1 MGHAILLFAYR
12 THVMTVSLGQL
23 ESDARAFLDAHAEPL
38 GPDDRSFVWGEGSDD
53 VSLIEEKDPERDRAD
68 LAAAQRWAALRYDAG
83 FGWLD
88 GPVIYG
94 GRGLTPQH
102 QQTYR
107 ALENRYRVPDQSY
120 FTIGL
125 GMVAPTILVHG
136 TEEVKRR
143 YLASLY
149 RGDIVACQLFSEP
162 GAGSDL
168 AGVTTRAIKD
178 GDEWV
183 LSGQKVWTS
192 NAHLSQIGEILC
204 RTDADQ
210 PKHRGLTAFV
220 VDMHAPGVEVRP
232 LRQMTGG
239 AGFNEVFFSH
249 VRVPDS
255 HRLGDVNAGWTV
267 ALTTLLNERAAI
279 GSGMGL
285 GRGPGPFSRLV
296 ALMRHFD
303 ADGDPVARS
312 QLARLYSAQRVV
324 AWTLARAT
332 AKVEAGQLPGA
343 ELTILKLL
351 GTNHLQDLTDFVG
364 AVLGP
369 RLIAD
374 GGEWGTFAWSR
385 FVCGVPGGRLGGGT
399 DEVLRNIIGER
410 VLGLPKE
417 PVTDS
422 AHPFRNLAHN

>member
-1 MGHAILLFAYR
+1 
-12 THVMTVSLGQL
+12 MTVSLGQL
-23 ESDARAFLDAHAEPL
+23 EADARAFLDANAEPL
-38 GPDDRSFVWGEGSDD
+38 EPSDHPFVWGEGSDD
-53 VSLIEEKDPERDRAD
+53 VSIIEEKDPAQDRAD
-68 LAAAQRWAALRYDAG
+68 LAAARKWAALRYDAG

-88 GPVIYG
+88 GPLSYG

-102 QQTYR
+102 KQTYR
-107 ALENRYRVPDQSY
+107 AVESRYLVPDQSY

-125 GMVAPTILVHG
+125 GMVAPTILAHG
-136 TEEVKRR
+136 TEEVKCR
-143 YLASLY
+143 YLAPLY
-149 RGDIVACQLFSEP
+149 RGDLLACQLFSEP

-168 AGVTTRAIKD
+168 AGVTTRAVRD

-192 NAHLSQIGEILC
+192 NAHLSDIGEILC
-204 RTDADQ
+204 RTDPDQ

-220 VDMHAPGVEVRP
+220 VDMKADGVGVKP

-239 AGFNEVFFSH
+239 AGFNEVFFSD

-255 HRLGDVNAGWTV
+255 HRLGDVNGGWTV

-285 GRGPGPFSRLV
+285 GRGPGPFTRLV
-296 ALMRHFD
+296 ALMHHFGAD
-303 ADGDPVARS
+303 ADLQARGR
-312 QLARLYSAQRVV
+312 LARLYSAQRVT
-324 AWTLARAT
+324 AWTLARGM
-332 AKVEAGQLPGA
+332 AKLEAGQLPGA
-343 ELTILKLL
+343 ELSILKLL
-351 GTNHLQDLTDFVG
+351 GTSHLQDLADFVG
-364 AVLGP
+364 TVLGP
-369 RLIAD
+369 RLVAD

-417 PVTDS
+417 PGIDS
-422 AHPFRNLAHN
+422 TTPFRDLPRN